1 VRRAGQL
8 RQAIAATVCVAAV
21 ACSGGTA
28 EPRSDGASPRAD
40 RVRISTAP
48 GALLALPQYVAE
60 ERGYFTEQHL
70 DVTLVPLPTG
80 PAAIQG
86 LLAGDVGI
94 MLNSPDF
101 VLQANDRGRSV
112 RYVVGNTT
120 RSIITL
126 IARSSW
132 STPNRGTYP
141 AAVGD
146 LRGARIGVAARGSLA
161 ENQLRVMLKEAG
173 LDPDTDVTI
182 VATGAVDT
190 AVAALSGGRVDAW
203 VGFEPGTT
211 IVIDQL
217 RVGVPILDLRKG
229 QGPRRLVDY
238 EANGYAAPTSYIE
251 DHDRVVRRF
260 VAAIA
265 EAHAWMAD
273 PKNRAALEGVI
284 ARNTSIDEALISR
297 LLDENLATFGA
308 TIPERNIDNAIALM
322 KGLGLIHATPRF
334 EDVVATDYVPA
345 G

>member
-1 VRRAGQL
+1 MA
-8 RQAIAATVCVAAV
+8 
-21 ACSGGTA
+21 ACSGGAA

-60 ERGYFTEQHL
+60 ERGFFTEQHL

-86 LLAGDVGI
+86 LLAGDVDI

-112 RYVVGNTT
+112 RFVVGNTS
-120 RSIITL
+120 RSIVTL

-141 AAVGD
+141 AAAGD
-146 LRGARIGVAARGSLA
+146 LKGARIGVAARGSTA
-161 ENQLRVMLKEAG
+161 ENQLRVMLEDAG
-173 LDPDTDVTI
+173 LDPDTDVRI
-182 VATGAVDT
+182 VATGGVDT
-190 AVAALSGGRVDAW
+190 SVAALKGDRVDAW
-203 VGFEPGTT
+203 VAVEPGTT
-211 IVIDQL
+211 ILIDQL
-217 RVGVPILDLRKG
+217 RIGVPILDLRKG
-229 QGPRRLVDY
+229 QGPRRLVEY
-238 EANGYAAPTSYIE
+238 EPNAYAASTSYID
-251 DHDRVVRRF
+251 DHGQVVRRF
-260 VAAIA
+260 VAAIEQA
-265 EAHAWMAD
+265 NEWMTD
-273 PKNRAALEGVI
+273 PANRTALAGII
-284 ARNTSIDEALISR
+284 ARNTSINEALISR
-297 LLDENLATFGA
+297 LIDDNLATFGA

-322 KGLGLIHATPRF
+322 KDLGLIKEKPRF